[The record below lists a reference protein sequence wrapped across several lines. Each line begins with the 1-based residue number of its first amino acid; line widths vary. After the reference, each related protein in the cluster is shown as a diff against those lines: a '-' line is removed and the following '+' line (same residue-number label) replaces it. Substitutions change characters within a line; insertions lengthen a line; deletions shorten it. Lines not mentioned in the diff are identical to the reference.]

1 MIIRSGTYLKHSA
14 GIGILIALLSAWPV
28 FSQETWYANYDMA
41 LEAISQSRWEE
52 AVTRLEMSLNLKP
65 TPELNARTYGVW
77 RRNYLPFFHLGVA
90 HHNLGHYE
98 LAQEYFNRCLDAG
111 VIKDCPENLEALE
124 AYLKAISDQLSSTQ
138 AEMAARIQEEFARG
152 LELEQQ
158 GKLEQALVKFE
169 SALTLDPENKPAS
182 EHVTRINLE
191 LERLRDKARKT
202 AKIEEALAKG
212 KAQLEAGNLQSARKS
227 FDEVLA
233 LTPEHPKALR
243 LRKQTDSLINKLA
256 LEESYKKTKVMEL
269 LAQGRRLSDQGRLKE
284 ALEVF
289 GRILSLEPENADAP
303 KYIDKINELQ
313 NELTRKELQTG
324 LLAEADELLEK
335 DSLIASRDKVIL
347 AKELGISQSADS
359 MLSLLDS
366 LLTERE
372 RINRFRD
379 QPQLVLNIPPDSSL
393 RVTRPQTLL
402 AGTALDDDGITRIV
416 ALVNGVEYEIYQ
428 LENNRAADRRISF
441 EKKLR
446 LAKGVNLILLE
457 AYDSKAIANRAS
469 RTVYYQP
476 PFWHNP
482 FLITGCMLLLILIGG
497 TYYYYKRS
505 LIHYLLN
512 RFRRRAF
519 EVIEPNPFIVGNP
532 IRSREMFFGRED
544 DFSFVKSKVDNEQ
557 YGSLIVLFGERRA
570 GKTSLLYQILGGRLG
585 QNYVPVFIDMQA
597 MAVNNDNEYLG
608 RMAEITVEAVRTDK
622 LKFDI
627 TIFEDKSRN
636 PYTLFDKFI
645 GKVLK
650 SIGEAK
656 LLFLFDEYELIED
669 KVEDEK
675 LSKDIFLF
683 LSGLVEH
690 KPGLFLIFTGTHLL
704 QEREKQYWHPLLHRC
719 EYRNISYLT
728 ENDTRRLITEPV
740 KDKVFYLGSSVTD
753 IMRLTAGQ
761 PFYTQLICRNIV
773 EMLNDQKRNY
783 FYEEDIPVIVR
794 EILDNPPPQMIYFWA
809 GLSTE
814 EKAILSVTADLCKN
828 RDTFTSLKDISDSIE
843 KNALPVTV
851 TQIKKACE
859 TMVGREVLE
868 VNSKQVY
875 RFRMDLLRI
884 WIREEHNLY
893 KVSRE
898 IEQIISI

>member
-1 MIIRSGTYLKHSA
+1 
-14 GIGILIALLSAWPV
+14 
-28 FSQETWYANYDMA
+28 
-41 LEAISQSRWEE
+41 
-52 AVTRLEMSLNLKP
+52 
-65 TPELNARTYGVW
+65 
-77 RRNYLPFFHLGVA
+77 
-90 HHNLGHYE
+90 
-98 LAQEYFNRCLDAG
+98 
-111 VIKDCPENLEALE
+111 
-124 AYLKAISDQLSSTQ
+124 
-138 AEMAARIQEEFARG
+138 
-152 LELEQQ
+152 
-158 GKLEQALVKFE
+158 
-169 SALTLDPENKPAS
+169 
-182 EHVTRINLE
+182 
-191 LERLRDKARKT
+191 
-202 AKIEEALAKG
+202 
-212 KAQLEAGNLQSARKS
+212 
-227 FDEVLA
+227 
-233 LTPEHPKALR
+233 
-243 LRKQTDSLINKLA
+243 
-256 LEESYKKTKVMEL
+256 
-269 LAQGRRLSDQGRLKE
+269 
-284 ALEVF
+284 
-289 GRILSLEPENADAP
+289 
-303 KYIDKINELQ
+303 
-313 NELTRKELQTG
+313 
-324 LLAEADELLEK
+324 
-335 DSLIASRDKVIL
+335 
-347 AKELGISQSADS
+347 
-359 MLSLLDS
+359 
-366 LLTERE
+366 
-372 RINRFRD
+372 
-379 QPQLVLNIPPDSSL
+379 
-393 RVTRPQTLL
+393 
-402 AGTALDDDGITRIV
+402 
-416 ALVNGVEYEIYQ
+416 
-428 LENNRAADRRISF
+428 
-441 EKKLR
+441 
-446 LAKGVNLILLE
+446 
-457 AYDSKAIANRAS
+457 
-469 RTVYYQP
+469 
-476 PFWHNP
+476 
-482 FLITGCMLLLILIGG
+482 
-497 TYYYYKRS
+497 
-505 LIHYLLN
+505 
-512 RFRRRAF
+512 
-519 EVIEPNPFIVGNP
+519 
-532 IRSREMFFGRED
+532 MFFGRED

-585 QNYVPVFIDMQA
+585 SNYVPVFIDMQA

-627 TIFEDKSRN
+627 IIFEDKSRN

-656 LLFLFDEYELIED
+656 LLLLFDEYELIED
-669 KVEDEK
+669 KVEDKK

-740 KDKVFYLGSSVTD
+740 KDKVFYLGSSVND

-814 EKAILSVTADLCKN
+814 EKAILSVTADLSKN

-843 KNALPVTV
+843 KNALPVTLA
-851 TQIKKACE
+851 QIKKACE

-868 VNSKQVY
+868 ANSKQVY
-875 RFRMDLLRI
+875 RFRMDLFRV